1 MQRRSI
7 GCIHSILILAGL
19 STVATA
25 AEDPTARLGG
35 THRILQKDA
44 EEWIVKGN
52 YCGNGR
58 KGRFVPGDR
67 FGASLA
73 GSVAFDRAGNGYVAA
88 GTFIA
93 LVPKEGPMEVL
104 TGQPGFSGHSDG
116 PPGRATFGNALDI
129 ACAGDGLLYVADAA
143 NFTLRRIRRKAG
155 VWHTETVAGV
165 PGVQGRRDGPGRQAL
180 FQSVFDS
187 VTVDDQGVVYLFSG
201 SFIRKYENGTVSAL
215 NDRGGNGYVNGPLR
229 DARFRHGQG
238 RYHGL
243 TCDGRGNLYVAD
255 KVNIAIRKIDLNKG
269 TVSTFAGRGPN
280 EPRVQPRDGP
290 ALEARFNE
298 GGGPNVIYYDRV
310 HDRFVVRSD
319 DERASRVIYRQ
330 EGRWVVHTLGAS
342 LASDDGEP
350 RLVALAR
357 YPCGVDHA
365 GRIYLLGRG
374 RIRMIEPAGV
384 AGNFRR
390 AANEGVFVRPAAPPG
405 RLSIGREREI
415 PSPSPAGRR
424 HPAIAYGKGV
434 YLLVWRE
441 GFSGAGGASD
451 ILAVRVDPAGGILD
465 EKPIEVS
472 AGGGVHDLPTVAFCK
487 GNFLV
492 AWSRRDRRYDA
503 QSELRM
509 RTVDADGRPGAG
521 PLRLSTAGPAT
532 HPALCSNGKD
542 LFMLAWQEYNGK
554 YYEVRGTRLKA
565 AGGRPLDEPHLEI
578 MSGLTGEH
586 HRKLDWSRGGPVSL
600 AWTGSGYVV
609 GQSSY
614 AVYLGPDGRTRLG
627 LTRSWPTWD
636 EGGTTAAA
644 AWGKGFL
651 FNSDRPN
658 PDPWGWNGNGALVG
672 MTVTA
677 EGAHYENDALRAM
690 GAGKDRK
697 LMFALLADGFVPN
710 ALDVS
715 RWFNHPG
722 WPMGMPGA
730 LKHSQGDVWPSGAPA
745 AAYNGESLV
754 VVWPRAHLSD
764 TRRLRNRDLY
774 LTRVLPGWG
783 LVDRPPVAVSTGPT
797 EETNPVLCAGPRGKV
812 LLAYEKL
819 TADGVV
825 IRYRNIIE
833 EPDRRPPEVVYVS
846 PKSRTEMVVA
856 FDEPVAEKTVTA
868 SAFDIEGLEVKS
880 ARFVP
885 GGRAMRRMVLLETEP
900 PEIGREYTLTVDG
913 VRDRSPAG
921 NAVKRSTFRFPAKP
935 GLIMRRDRVT
945 RWRTG
950 GPTTETYANPCPVGH
965 RDYIARWNV
974 LAVLPRDIS
983 KHPFDPAKLRPSPGE
998 EVKIGERSFK
1008 WREIKGEAVELSG
1021 WFGGKA
1027 ESMMYAATYVFSDR
1041 ARDTVLR
1048 LDSNDHNRAWLN
1060 GVPVNDGITDA
1071 AGSRGSH
1078 DYSDEIPVTLRRGW
1092 NRLLVQV
1099 ENRDGYWFL
1108 CGQLT
1113 DRYGRPMH
1121 DLTWQLDRPDVKK
1134 Q

>member
-1 MQRRSI
+1 MRTRPIS
-7 GCIHSILILAGL
+7 GIHGILILTSL
-19 STVATA
+19 SAVAAA

-35 THRILQKDA
+35 TNRILQEDA
-44 EEWIVKGN
+44 EDWIVRGN

-67 FGASLA
+67 FSTSLA
-73 GSVAFDRAGNGYVAA
+73 GSVAFDGAGNGYVAA

-93 LVPKEGPMEVL
+93 VVPKEGPVEVL

-129 ACAGDGLLYVADAA
+129 ACAGEGLLYVADAA

-165 PGVQGRRDGPGRQAL
+165 PGVEGRRDGPGHQAL
-180 FQSVFDS
+180 LQSVFDS
-187 VTVDDQGVVYLFSG
+187 VTVDDKGTVYLFSG
-201 SFIRKYENGTVSAL
+201 SFIRKYENGMVSTL

-238 RYHGL
+238 RFHGL
-243 TCDGRGNLYVAD
+243 TCDSRGNLYVAD
-255 KVNIAIRKIDLNKG
+255 KVNIAIRKIDLTKG
-269 TVSTFAGRGPN
+269 VVSTFAGRGPD

-319 DERASRVIYRQ
+319 DERASRVIYRR
-330 EGRWVVHTLGAS
+330 EGQWVVHTLGAR
-342 LASDDGEP
+342 LAFDDGER

-374 RIRMIEPAGV
+374 RIRMVEPAVETGS
-384 AGNFRR
+384 FRR
-390 AANEGVFVRPAAPPG
+390 AADEGVFARPG
-405 RLSIGREREI
+405 RPPERLTIGRERAI
-415 PSPSPAGRR
+415 PSPSAAGQR
-424 HPAIAYGKGV
+424 HPAVAYGQGV

-441 GFSGAGGASD
+441 GFSGADGTSE
-451 ILAVRVDPAGGILD
+451 ILAVRVNPEGGVLD

-472 AGGGVHDLPTVAFCK
+472 ADAGIHDLPTVAFCK
-487 GNFLV
+487 DNFLV
-492 AWSRRDRRYDA
+492 AWSQRERTYDSGSRL
-503 QSELRM
+503 QM
-509 RTVDADGRPGAG
+509 RTIDPDGRLGTRTF
-521 PLRLSTAGPAT
+521 RLSPAGAAT

-542 LFMLAWQEYNGK
+542 LFMLAWQEHNGE

-565 AGGRPLDEPHLEI
+565 AGGRPLDKPHLKI
-578 MSGLTGEH
+578 MSGSTSEH
-586 HRKLDWSRGGPVSL
+586 HRNLDWSRGGPVSL

-614 AVYLGPDGRTRLG
+614 AVYLDPDGRTRIG
-627 LTRSWPTWD
+627 LTRCWPTWD

-672 MTVTA
+672 MTLTA
-677 EGAHYENDALRAM
+677 ESARGERDALEAIC
-690 GAGKDRK
+690 GKDRR
-697 LMFALLADGFVPN
+697 LQFVLAADGVLPN
-710 ALDVS
+710 VLDAS

-745 AAYNGESLV
+745 AAHNGESLV

-783 LVDRPPVAVSTGPT
+783 LVDRPPVAVSVGPT
-797 EETNPVLCAGPRGKV
+797 EEANPVLCAGSRGKA
-812 LLAYEKL
+812 LLAYETL

-825 IRYRNIIE
+825 IRYRSITE

-856 FDEPVAEKTVTA
+856 FDEPVAEQTVTA

-885 GGRAMRRMVLLETEP
+885 GGRAMRRMVLLETTP

-921 NAVKRSTFRFPAKP
+921 NAVKGSAFKFMAKP

-945 RWRTG
+945 RWATG
-950 GPTTETYANPCPVGH
+950 GPVTETYANPCPVGH
-965 RDYIARWNV
+965 RDFIARWNV

-983 KHPFDPAKLRPSPGE
+983 KHPFDPAKIRPSPGE
-998 EVKIGERSFK
+998 KVKVGQTAFT

-1021 WFGGKA
+1021 WFGSKA
-1027 ESMMYAATYVFSDR
+1027 DSMIYAATYVFSDR
-1041 ARDTVLR
+1041 VREAMLR
-1048 LDSNDHNRAWLN
+1048 LDTNDHNRAWLN
-1060 GVPVNDGITDA
+1060 GMPINDGITA
-1071 AGSRGSH
+1071 ATGSRGSH

-1092 NRLLVQV
+1092 NRLLIQV
-1099 ENRDGYWFL
+1099 ENRKGYWFL
-1108 CGQLT
+1108 CGQIT
-1113 DRYGRPMH
+1113 DRYGGPMH
-1121 DLTWQLDRPDVKK
+1121 DLTWQLDRPDLEKE
-1134 Q
+1134 